1 MRRWTLR
8 PLLVCF
14 ALSAVHG
21 CGLPPQTA
29 PEPVAPAATAA
40 AAGGRPAS
48 TAIQQQMAALAFIA
62 YLGEELTGS
71 DDKVEGE
78 LYPCLVSQLAAEPV
92 TADKWTLTWG
102 PAVYK
107 FDIAH
112 YDDNMLYVVRDAADP
127 AHLAIVTRGTNAKA
141 ILDWLLE
148 DLDVGHQVAWRYGDA
163 PSGAKI
169 SQATENGLRVL
180 QTMVPASGPVPN
192 QTLAQ
197 FLMTYSQ
204 ANGALQIHVTGH
216 SLGGALAPTLAL
228 WLADTRRDWDASGQ
242 STIAVVSL
250 AGPTAGNAAFA
261 AYSDSRIGSSTTR
274 LHNPYD
280 VVPLA
285 WNDATMGTIAGLY
298 APQIEPENVIRDAID
313 VARDL
318 VKHKGYAQIRPNAPA
333 LPGALF
339 DGTSYLD
346 QVVSQHTC
354 GYQCALGLVPPL
366 YTPVSLDCKSG
377 QDQEKSCSCPTS
389 ASYS

>member
-1 MRRWTLR
+1 MLR
-8 PLLVCF
+8 PLRSLLGCVAPIV
-14 ALSAVHG
+14 ALG
-21 CGLPPQTA
+21 CGVPPQTA
-29 PEPVAPAATAA
+29 PEIDVAP
-40 AAGGRPAS
+40 PAVIQP
-48 TAIQQQMAALAFIA
+48 ADQAMQQQMGALAFIA

-71 DDKVEGE
+71 DDRVETE
-78 LYPCLVSQLAAEPV
+78 LYPCLVNQLAAEPV
-92 TADKWTLTWG
+92 TNGKWTLAWG

-107 FDIAH
+107 FDIAR

-127 AHLAIVTRGTNAKA
+127 AHLAIATRGTNAKA

-148 DLDVGHQVAWRYGDA
+148 DLEVDRQVAWRYGNA
-163 PSGAKI
+163 PGEAKL

-180 QTMVPASGPVPN
+180 QTMVAASGPVPN
-192 QTLAQ
+192 QTLAR
-197 FLMTYSQ
+197 FLQAESQ
-204 ANGALQIHVTGH
+204 AKGPLRIDVTGH

-228 WLADTRRDWDASGQ
+228 WLADTRRDWDASGK

-285 WNDATMGTIAGLY
+285 WNYATMGTIAGLY
-298 APQIEPENVIRDAID
+298 APQIEPEKIVRDAID

-318 VKHKGYAQIRPNAPA
+318 VKDKGYTQIHPDAPA
-333 LPGALF
+333 LPGALS
-339 DGTSYLD
+339 GATSYTEQL
-346 QVVSQHTC
+346 SWQHTC

-366 YTPVSLDCKSG
+366 YTPVSLDCKTG
-377 QDQEKSCSCPTS
+377 QKQEQSCVCPTP
-389 ASYS
+389 

>member
-1 MRRWTLR
+1 MRPRTLR
-8 PLLVCF
+8 PLLACLT
-14 ALSAVHG
+14 LSAVLG

-29 PEPVAPAATAA
+29 PEGATP
-40 AAGGRPAS
+40 AGGQPAS
-48 TAIQQQMAALAFIA
+48 TAIQQQMATLAFVA

-78 LYPCLVSQLAAEPV
+78 LYPCLEAQLRAEPL
-92 TADKWTLTWG
+92 TNGKWKLTWG

-148 DLDVGHQVAWRYGDA
+148 DLDVDYQVAWRYGDA
-163 PSGAKI
+163 PSDAKI

-197 FLMTYSQ
+197 FLKTYSQ

-261 AYSDSRIGSSTTR
+261 AYSDSRIGASTTR

-285 WNDATMGTIAGLY
+285 WNYPTMGTIAGLY
-298 APQIEPENVIRDAID
+298 APQSEPERDIRDAID

-318 VKHKGYAQIRPNAPA
+318 VKHKGYTQIRPNAPA
-333 LPGALF
+333 LSGEVSGA
-339 DGTSYLD
+339 TSYTE
-346 QVVSQHTC
+346 QVVWQHTC
-354 GYQCALGLVPPL
+354 GYQCALGLLPG
-366 YTPVSLDCKSG
+366 YTPVSLDCKTG
-377 QDQEKSCSCPTS
+377 QDQEKTCFCPTTTPTP
-389 ASYS
+389 

>member
-1 MRRWTLR
+1 MRPRTLCA
-8 PLLVCF
+8 LLACLT
-14 ALSAVHG
+14 LSAVLA

-29 PEPVAPAATAA
+29 PEGAAPA
-40 AAGGRPAS
+40 GGQPAS
-48 TAIQQQMAALAFIA
+48 TAIQQQMGALAFIA

-78 LYPCLVSQLAAEPV
+78 LYPCLEAQLAAEPL
-92 TADKWTLTWG
+92 TNGKWTLTWG

-112 YDDNMLYVVRDAADP
+112 YDDNMLYVVRDTADP
-127 AHLAIVTRGTNAKA
+127 AHLAIATRGTNAKA

-148 DLDVGHQVAWRYGDA
+148 DLDVEHQVAWRYGDA

-180 QTMVPASGPVPN
+180 QTMTPASGPVPN
-192 QTLAQ
+192 KTLTQ
-197 FLMTYSQ
+197 FLETYSQ

-285 WNDATMGTIAGLY
+285 WNHATMGTIAGLY
-298 APQIEPENVIRDAID
+298 APTIEPERVIRDAID

-318 VKHKGYAQIRPNAPA
+318 VKDKGYTQIRPNAPP

-339 DGTSYLD
+339 AGTSYVE
-346 QVVSQHTC
+346 QVSSQHTC

-366 YTPVSLDCKSG
+366 YTPVSLDCQPG
-377 QDQEKSCSCPTS
+377 QKQKPPCDCPATTTGP
-389 ASYS
+389 

>member
-1 MRRWTLR
+1 MRPWTLR
-8 PLLVCF
+8 ALLACL
-14 ALSAVHG
+14 ALSAVLG

-29 PEPVAPAATAA
+29 PEPVAPA
-40 AAGGRPAS
+40 GGQPAS
-48 TAIQQQMAALAFIA
+48 EAIQQQMATLAFVA

-71 DDKVEGE
+71 DDKVETE
-78 LYPCLVSQLAAEPV
+78 LYPCLVDQLAAEPL
-92 TADKWTLTWG
+92 TNGKWTLAWG

-112 YDDNMLYVVRDAADP
+112 YDDNMLYVVRDAANA
-127 AHLAIVTRGTNAKA
+127 AHLAIATRGTNAKA

-148 DLDVGHQVAWRYGDA
+148 DLDVDHQVAWPYGNA
-163 PSGAKI
+163 PSDAKI
-169 SQATENGLRVL
+169 SKATENGLRVL

-197 FLMTYSQ
+197 FLQAESQ
-204 ANGALQIHVTGH
+204 AHGALEIHVTGH

-228 WLADTRRDWDASGQ
+228 WLADTQRDWDASGQ

-261 AYSDSRIGSSTTR
+261 AYSDSRIGASTTR

-285 WNDATMGTIAGLY
+285 WNYATMGTIAGLY
-298 APQIEPENVIRDAID
+298 APQIEPEKDIRDAID
-313 VARDL
+313 LARDL
-318 VKHKGYAQIRPNAPA
+318 VKDKGYAQIRPDAPA

-339 DGTSYLD
+339 GGTSYTE
-346 QVVSQHTC
+346 QVGLQHTC

-366 YTPVSLDCKSG
+366 YTPVSKDCKTG
-377 QDQEKSCSCPTS
+377 QDQEKSCSCPTTTP
-389 ASYS
+389 AP